1 MPVDIGWSG
10 SRSRALN
17 DAEHERRARAQ
28 EAKRQEREAYQ
39 QQRNELK
46 RQEQERIRAEKERK
60 RLEEKAA
67 AEKRQ
72 AEADL
77 ERQRGIDVAWSTA
90 THNPEVQEREKQKNQ
105 RLRAEQEAAR
115 EQELAKKAQNDAE
128 RERKRAVLAAIA
140 GIDARIAQLE
150 KDYGRGFLEEER
162 KQIRQ
167 QINQL
172 QSERAQLMAQTGVA
186 PLVGHAP
193 RVGMEY

>member
-150 KDYGRGFLEEER
+150 KDYGRGFGEAER
-162 KQIRQ
+162 QQISQ

-172 QSERAQLMAQTGVA
+172 QSERAQLMAQGGVA
-186 PLVGHAP
+186 PSVSYAP